1 MSLFPEAPTG
11 PLRLVPLQRLGVGGR
26 WRTEAMRSYRMAVLL
41 WVTRGQGRITLA
53 GLTRGYGAH
62 NAIFVPAGCMH
73 GFEVTAQVFGTAVF
87 FNQQHGLPLPDA
99 PLHLRVRD
107 ALAQGEVTTVLEQL
121 GREIEGE
128 RPLRARAIQ
137 HHAG

>member
-41 WVTRGQGRITLA
+41 WVTRGQGRITVA

-62 NAIFVPAGCMH
+62 NAIFIPPGVMH
-73 GFEVTAQVFGTAVF
+73 GFEVTAQVFGTALF
-87 FNQQHGLPLPDA
+87 FNADAPVPLPA
-99 PLHLRVRD
+99 RPLHLRIRD
-107 ALAQGEVTTVLEQL
+107 ATAQSEVTGLLEQIQ
-121 GREIEGE
+121 REIDRD
-128 RPLRARAIQ
+128 RPLQERAVGHLA
-137 HHAG
+137 